1 MIIGNRRLKRTL
13 DLRSDKARNIIH
25 IPSQTVSLKSS
36 KRNNCKRPTV
46 LSANVRAISTKIDE
60 IQQIAELNA
69 IDALCITETWL
80 SNAIPDSIVTIS
92 GYNLFRKD
100 RLHTLGGGVCI
111 YVKNNI
117 PCKYLEI
124 CDQDNIE
131 SIWVSMRPHKL
142 PRHITSII
150 LAVVYHSTKNR
161 QAENNMLKEHF
172 LKNLDE
178 IRSNQPNAL
187 IIITGDFNPKS
198 TGLKAKDITQGN
210 QLTQLVK
217 FKTRDS
223 GILDWFL
230 TNRPK
235 LFSLSQ
241 LPKIGSSDHY
251 AILSKSADNTEYK
264 GKVKKIKTRDMRDS
278 AWRAFGRWMD
288 QKDWSCVSNM
298 GSCQDKY
305 NKLMQEI
312 NSAMNMFLPER
323 IIKKHPNDR
332 PWVTSKL
339 KKWIYKR
346 QNAFFRYGKSSLL
359 YKFWRNKIQREIKTM
374 KNSFYNNRVDDLE
387 YTNPGMWW
395 KQIKSL
401 SGQNIKQEW
410 YHQILG
416 ESENIESLA
425 QKINDFFI
433 GLTQNFEPIRSPF
446 PPAQVADE
454 LLVTERE
461 VYSSLS
467 SIKTTKAVGPDNIPN
482 KLLKDFAIINIQYL

>member
-1 MIIGNRRLKRTL
+1 
-13 DLRSDKARNIIH
+13 
-25 IPSQTVSLKSS
+25 
-36 KRNNCKRPTV
+36 
-46 LSANVRAISTKIDE
+46 
-60 IQQIAELNA
+60 
-69 IDALCITETWL
+69 
-80 SNAIPDSIVTIS
+80 
-92 GYNLFRKD
+92 
-100 RLHTLGGGVCI
+100 
-111 YVKNNI
+111 
-117 PCKYLEI
+117 
-124 CDQDNIE
+124 
-131 SIWVSMRPHKL
+131 
-142 PRHITSII
+142 
-150 LAVVYHSTKNR
+150 
-161 QAENNMLKEHF
+161 MLKEHF
-172 LKNLDE
+172 QKNMDE
-178 IRSNQPNAL
+178 IRFIQPLAL

-278 AWRAFGRWMD
+278 AWRAFGRWMI

-298 GSCQDKY
+298 GSCHNKY

-312 NSAMNMFLPER
+312 NSAMTMFLPEI

-339 KKWIYKR
+339 KKWICKR
-346 QNAFFRYGKSSLL
+346 QNAFFRYGKSSLI
-359 YKFWRNKIQREIKTM
+359 YKFWRNKILREIKTM

-433 GLTQNFEPIRSPF
+433 ALTQNFEPIRSSF
-446 PPAQVADE
+446 PPAQVAD
-454 LLVTERE
+454 
-461 VYSSLS
+461 
-467 SIKTTKAVGPDNIPN
+467 
-482 KLLKDFAIINIQYL
+482 

>member
-1 MIIGNRRLKRTL
+1 
-13 DLRSDKARNIIH
+13 
-25 IPSQTVSLKSS
+25 
-36 KRNNCKRPTV
+36 
-46 LSANVRAISTKIDE
+46 
-60 IQQIAELNA
+60 
-69 IDALCITETWL
+69 
-80 SNAIPDSIVTIS
+80 
-92 GYNLFRKD
+92 
-100 RLHTLGGGVCI
+100 
-111 YVKNNI
+111 
-117 PCKYLEI
+117 
-124 CDQDNIE
+124 
-131 SIWVSMRPHKL
+131 
-142 PRHITSII
+142 
-150 LAVVYHSTKNR
+150 
-161 QAENNMLKEHF
+161 MLKEHF
-172 LKNLDE
+172 PKNLDE

-278 AWRAFGRWMD
+278 AWRAFGRWMV
-288 QKDWSCVSNM
+288 QMDWSGVSNM

-339 KKWIYKR
+339 KKWICKR

-401 SGQNIKQEW
+401 SDQNIKQEW

-416 ESENIESLA
+416 ES
-425 QKINDFFI
+425 DFFI
-433 GLTQNFEPIRSPF
+433 SLFPI
-446 PPAQVADE
+446 
-454 LLVTERE
+454 
-461 VYSSLS
+461 SLFLYWS
-467 SIKTTKAVGPDNIPN
+467 NAK
-482 KLLKDFAIINIQYL
+482 F

>member
-1 MIIGNRRLKRTL
+1 M
-13 DLRSDKARNIIH
+13 
-25 IPSQTVSLKSS
+25 
-36 KRNNCKRPTV
+36 
-46 LSANVRAISTKIDE
+46 
-60 IQQIAELNA
+60 
-69 IDALCITETWL
+69 
-80 SNAIPDSIVTIS
+80 
-92 GYNLFRKD
+92 
-100 RLHTLGGGVCI
+100 
-111 YVKNNI
+111 
-117 PCKYLEI
+117 
-124 CDQDNIE
+124 
-131 SIWVSMRPHKL
+131 
-142 PRHITSII
+142 
-150 LAVVYHSTKNR
+150 
-161 QAENNMLKEHF
+161 
-172 LKNLDE
+172 
-178 IRSNQPNAL
+178 
-187 IIITGDFNPKS
+187 
-198 TGLKAKDITQGN
+198 
-210 QLTQLVK
+210 
-217 FKTRDS
+217 
-223 GILDWFL
+223 
-230 TNRPK
+230 
-235 LFSLSQ
+235 SQ

-251 AILSKSADNTEYK
+251 AILSKSADNNEYK

-278 AWRAFGRWMD
+278 AWRAFGRWMV

-339 KKWIYKR
+339 KKWICKR
-346 QNAFFRYGKSSLL
+346 QNAFFRYGKSSML

-461 VYSSLS
+461 VYSSLY

-482 KLLKDFAIINIQYL
+482 KLLKDFANELAPLIMDIYNQSLRESYIPSMLKSSIVNPIPKISIPKYIESDLRPISLTCTLAKIMEGFTCTRLLSYLVGKIDDRQYARRGHSTTDALIYLLQAVHEALDAGDSGARIFFADFSKGFDLIDHNILISELEKLDIPFTLLSWISAFLTDRTQAVRIDGVLSEWKHLRGGIPQGTKLGVIFLT